1 MINFLKSKV
10 KGKSDILYVVT
21 LLYDAAL
28 NILIFTVARGLA
40 EQNSSLLVMGIFGA
54 GISLFF
60 AFSSLGFGRV
70 ADKMQR
76 KKMLMYLGLLL
87 LLVCTLI
94 IKFLDI
100 GSTASMIIYG
110 LSGGSAGLLYPALL
124 SWLNHKEPGKT
135 DVKGV
140 SSIVVKFCISWNMGM
155 ILGNYAAGKLYTVSS
170 ELPLYLGAGLCLMSL
185 LLIYVVLP
193 ARPARSAFILEQ
205 ENSEHSAVMNP
216 KIDNIDLVT
225 EKPDVLKKNLF
236 VKLSWVANI
245 GGAFISSL
253 ILYLFPK
260 MAVEIGISPEQHAI
274 ILGIMRAAIISIYL
288 IMHSSRFWQYKFPVL
303 LSLQGI
309 AIMGLVFLY
318 KSQNVFIIMFG
329 FICIAC
335 LTGHN
340 YFAGMFYGN
349 ATDSSDNSGKL
360 NGYHEGT
367 IGLGIGLGSL
377 VGGIIGT
384 YYSLYAPYLFAVIV
398 ICAMV
403 SIQLVMY
410 TRYLMKKKTSS
421 KSMIKVKESSL

>member
-87 LLVCTLI
+87 LFVCTVI

-155 ILGNYAAGKLYTVSS
+155 IFGNYAAGKLYSVSS
-170 ELPLYLGAGLCLMSL
+170 EFPLYVGAGLCLVSL
-185 LLIYVVLP
+185 MLLYAVLP
-193 ARPARSAFILEQ
+193 ARPALNSAQ
-205 ENSEHSAVMNP
+205 EKSVPSAALHP
-216 KIDNIDLVT
+216 QIQRIDLVP
-225 EKPDVLKKNLF
+225 EKQDVLRKNLF

-245 GGAFISSL
+245 GGAFVSSL

-274 ILGIMRAAIISIYL
+274 ILGIMRAVIISIYL

-377 VGGIIGT
+377 FGGIIGT

-403 SIQLVMY
+403 SIQLAMY
-410 TRYLMKKKTSS
+410 TRYLMQKKASTESV
-421 KSMIKVKESSL
+421 IKVKETGL

>member
-1 MINFLKSKV
+1 MINFLKSKS
-10 KGKSDILYVVT
+10 KGKSDILYIVT
-21 LLYDAAL
+21 LLNDAAL
-28 NILIFTVARGLA
+28 NVLIFTVARGLA

-70 ADKMQR
+70 SDKMQH
-76 KKMLMYLGLLL
+76 KKLLMYLGVIL
-87 LLVCTLI
+87 LLVCTAL

-110 LSGGSAGLLYPALL
+110 LAGGSAGLLYPALL
-124 SWLNHKEPGKT
+124 SWLNHKAPGKT
-135 DVKGV
+135 DVKGI
-140 SSIVVKFCISWNMGM
+140 SSIVMKFCISWNLGM
-155 ILGNYAAGKLYTVSS
+155 IMGNYAAGKFYSISS
-170 ELPLYLGAGLCLMSL
+170 DLPLYLGVGFCLVNL
-185 LLIYVVLP
+185 LLLYAVLP
-193 ARPARSAFILEQ
+193 SHPAL
-205 ENSEHSAVMNP
+205 NSEPAASVPSAALHPQILSINP
-216 KIDNIDLVT
+216 AQETQDQLR
-225 EKPDVLKKNLF
+225 KNLF

-253 ILYLFPK
+253 ILHLFPK

-274 ILGIMRAAIISIYL
+274 ILGIMRAAVISIYL
-288 IMHSSRFWQYKFPVL
+288 IMHSSTFWHYKFPVL
-303 LSLQGI
+303 LSLQGV
-309 AIMGLVFLY
+309 AIMGLILLY
-318 KSQNVFIIMFG
+318 SSQNVFVIIFG

-349 ATDSSDNSGKL
+349 ATSSNENSGKL

-367 IGLGIGLGSL
+367 IGLGVGLGSL
-377 VGGIIGT
+377 VGGIVGY

-398 ICAMV
+398 ICIMV

-410 TRYLMKKKTSS
+410 IRYLMQKKLGINAV
-421 KSMIKVKESSL
+421 IKAKESG